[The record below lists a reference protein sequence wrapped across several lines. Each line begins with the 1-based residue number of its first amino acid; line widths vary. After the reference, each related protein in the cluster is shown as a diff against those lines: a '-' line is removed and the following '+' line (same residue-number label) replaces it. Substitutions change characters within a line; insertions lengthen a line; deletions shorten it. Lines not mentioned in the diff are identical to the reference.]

1 MIYKD
6 QSHKVSTRLP
16 VSLSSVELK
25 LIEDTASHLGVNRC
39 AFIKLA
45 VRKYINELTTA

>member
-6 QSHKVSTRLP
+6 QSHKAYTRLP
-16 VSLSSVELK
+16 VSLTSVELK

-39 AFIKLA
+39 AFVKLA
-45 VRKYINELTTA
+45 VRKYINELKAA